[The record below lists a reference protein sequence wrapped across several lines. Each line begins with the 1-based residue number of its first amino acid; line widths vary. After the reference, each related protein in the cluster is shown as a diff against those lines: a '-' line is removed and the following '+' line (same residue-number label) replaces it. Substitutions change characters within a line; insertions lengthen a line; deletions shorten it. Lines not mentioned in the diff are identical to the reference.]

1 MKTIIKKIVGV
12 ILVLVGL
19 FALVTPFTPG
29 SWLALIGLEMLGLLG
44 VRLLIE
50 RALFLKGQRRQRLI
64 QKLKDNKMY
73 RLANYFE
80 KRTPYVNKTHPTK
93 DEEPPAKN

>member
-1 MKTIIKKIVGV
+1 MKTILKKIIGV
-12 ILVLVGL
+12 ILILIGL

-50 RALFLKGQRRQRLI
+50 RALFLRGKRRQKLI
-64 QKLKDNKMY
+64 QKLKDKKLY
-73 RLANYFE
+73 RLANYME
-80 KRTPYVNKTHPTK
+80 RRSPYVNKTKSLNHQ
-93 DEEPPAKN
+93 EPSGEN